1 MKEPEMKII
10 ANIFKEAIINK
21 DDEGK
26 LKKLKSEV
34 LDLCN

>member
-10 ANIFKEAIINK
+10 AKIFKEAIINK
-21 DDEGK
+21 DDKNK
-26 LKKLKSEV
+26 LKKLKLEV